1 MPCCK
6 TLKLIQLLQRDEV
19 EFHWERDCRSNF
31 PKTLSFVPKKEKC
44 LAENDQ
50 GSPLW
55 HVLELLDQREV
66 DEEVDGAVEG
76 QTEMAHSKEDADD
89 ENLCNGLQS

>member
-1 MPCCK
+1 M
-6 TLKLIQLLQRDEV
+6 KLNSIEREIVGVIFFKHFLLFQRRKNV
-19 EFHWERDCRSNF
+19 W
-31 PKTLSFVPKKEKC
+31 
-44 LAENDQ
+44 AENDQ